1 MEIKTLLSC
10 VEGLRHQIIDNQYKD
25 GGQKY
30 EEKYTKLL
38 ELYAHSENIV
48 NKIKIE
54 RDTEIEKDLFD
65 LAMKRITTE
74 AELDIINIDFKNL
87 LQKKSQW

>member
-1 MEIKTLLSC
+1 M
-10 VEGLRHQIIDNQYKD
+10 
-25 GGQKY
+25 
-30 EEKYTKLL
+30 
-38 ELYAHSENIV
+38 
-48 NKIKIE
+48 E

>member
-1 MEIKTLLSC
+1 
-10 VEGLRHQIIDNQYKD
+10 
-25 GGQKY
+25 
-30 EEKYTKLL
+30 L
-38 ELYAHSENIV
+38 ELYASSEKIV
-48 NKIKIE
+48 NKIKME

-87 LQKKSQW
+87 L